1 VLAGG
6 GQLAL
11 SDSYCKEVFAYSPGA
26 TLTNLDNT
34 IAGVGQIGRTSNG
47 YGSGNLTLVNA
58 AGGVIDATHSDSNWA
73 LYIDTGGNIVSNAG
87 LMEATGGGGLIVSS
101 PVYNTGLIE
110 AMAGSSVALDGG
122 FNNLGTIEANGNGS
136 SVYLNGSI
144 THLGTIEANGNGATV
159 NLGAAINSTN
169 AVLEAVGTGARIV
182 LAGATVTGTLQ
193 GANGTTIEVSS
204 GTFDGSAT
212 PFTDIGNVVV
222 DAGGTLV
229 LKGTIDNLGTITV
242 NGAQNSFSANFGR
255 LMINGDATLAGGGQ
269 VVLSGSPS
277 YTSFIAGQTG
287 GATLTNVDNTITGA
301 GYLGYDASN
310 GGTNLTL
317 TNAAGGII
325 DATGYLSVYTGGN
338 TITNAGLME
347 ATGGGNL
354 QVGSQVSN
362 TGLI

>member
-58 AGGVIDATHSDSNWA
+58 AAGVIDGTHSDSNWA

-136 SVYLNGSI
+136 SVYLSGSI
-144 THLGTIEANGNGATV
+144 THLGTIVANGIGASV
-159 NLGAAINSTN
+159 NLGGSIDLDTGDFQI
-169 AVLEAVGTGARIV
+169 GTSSHIV
-182 LAGATVTGTLQ
+182 LSGATATGTWPSV
-193 GANGTTIEVSS
+193 GGTILVVSG
-204 GTFDGSAT
+204 GTFDGTGANA
-212 PFTDIGNVVV
+212 PFVNAGNVRVGNYGSSGSLTL
-222 DAGGTLV
+222 AGL
-229 LKGTIDNLGTITV
+229 IDNLGTIAVVSGPNYYNIGQLRVATS
-242 NGAQNSFSANFGR
+242 G
-255 LMINGDATLAGGGQ
+255 ATLAGGGQ
-269 VVLSGSPS
+269 ITLSDSYYNEVFAYSP
-277 YTSFIAGQTG
+277 
-287 GATLTNVDNTITGA
+287 GATLTNLDNTIA
-301 GYLGYDASN
+301 GVGQIGRTSN
-310 GGTNLTL
+310 G
-317 TNAAGGII
+317 
-325 DATGYLSVYTGGN
+325 Y
-338 TITNAGLME
+338 
-347 ATGGGNL
+347 
-354 QVGSQVSN
+354 GS
-362 TGLI
+362 